1 MILKGFS
8 DIVNYKMG
16 KKRKTKQQKII
27 LQLKRQ
33 LGQHQPIS
41 SPISTE
47 LPISQE
53 EVFSQPQ
60 IQAQEPKVPKISD
73 VSAYSG
79 HLKLIKKDL
88 LKTLALTLAIFSFE
102 VVLYLK
108 LR

>member
-1 MILKGFS
+1 MILKGRS
-8 DIVNYKMG
+8 VIVNYKMG

-33 LGQHQPIS
+33 LNQNRPIS
-41 SPISTE
+41 APISTE

-60 IQAQEPKVPKISD
+60 AQVQEAKVSKISD
-73 VSAYSG
+73 VSSYSG
-79 HLKLIKKDL
+79 NLKLIKKDL
-88 LKTLALTLAIFSFE
+88 LKTLLLTLAVISFE
-102 VVLYLK
+102 VVLYLR